1 MLQGW
6 RARIH
11 FLTRNRSFLLRSS
24 LIILTAGFAVACV
37 TQWLR
42 IAGQPAQRG
51 RAPVDPWVQVI
62 RESYRKLETAL
73 QPDPRVLAQWL
84 QRVLSF
90 RERLRAS
97 TDGTD
102 LSAGTFLDSGSLALF
117 DVRSLIEK
125 HASPGAQRQVLSDF
139 VVASLEGGSD
149 RGQAALERIRQSAD
163 TRPPVPCANQVLGWL
178 LLSSE
183 QERAALDAFVRE
195 GEFDDAQDARRA
207 ALLLA
212 VQLREAD
219 QLRTLVRRPGWLE
232 AAPPLLQHSIGA
244 LTGDVWMQWKGLVM
258 YQLANTRYSLLL
270 LTMFTTG
277 LWYVIFA
284 QRSDDGRW
292 RWARPLLPVMAGACS
307 VWPTL
312 AILTYQ
318 EYHLG
323 MTADAP
329 FPQDLWYYLA
339 GVGLREE
346 LSKLALFALFLPW
359 LLWRRQPGAALLTG
373 AFVGLGFGLE
383 ENVQYYTEGGA
394 VAWAR
399 LVTANFMHASMTAIL
414 GHALYGMLRTRFGHA
429 ERFLVTFVAIIA
441 AHGLYDYAIVSG
453 LGGGVASGMGL
464 LPIIILALLANRLF
478 DLLAETT
485 RPNTGI
491 LSPAAVFLIGSS
503 LLIAALFIAAGIQTD
518 DIGGIAAVG
527 LECVGI
533 APVAVIYLRKFDV
546 SR

>member
-6 RARIH
+6 RARVH
-11 FLTRNRSFLLRSS
+11 FLTRNRAFLLRSS
-24 LIILTAGFAVACV
+24 LVILSAGFAAACL

-42 IAGQPAQRG
+42 TAGQSAQRG
-51 RAPVDPWVQVI
+51 TAPVDPLVQAM
-62 RESYRKLETAL
+62 RESYRKLETAS
-73 QPDPRVLAQWL
+73 QPDPRALAQWL

-90 RERLRAS
+90 RERLGAS
-97 TDGTD
+97 PGGMEV
-102 LSAGTFLDSGSLALF
+102 SAGTFLDSGRLATF
-117 DVRSLIEK
+117 KVRNLVEK
-125 HASPGAQRQVLSDF
+125 HASAGAQRQVFSDF
-139 VVASLEGGSD
+139 VVAWLDAGSE
-149 RGQAALERIRQSAD
+149 RGQAALERIRQTAD
-163 TRPPVPCANQVLGWL
+163 NTPPVPCANQVLGWL
-178 LLSSE
+178 LLSSDRE
-183 QERAALDAFVRE
+183 HAALDALIRE
-195 GEFDDAQDARRA
+195 GEFDDAQDARKA

-212 VQLREAD
+212 VQLRDAD
-219 QLRTLVRRPGWLE
+219 LLRTLVRKPGWLE
-232 AAPPLLQHSIGA
+232 SAPPLLQHSIGA

-258 YQLANTRYSLLL
+258 FQLANTRYSLLL

-284 QRSDDGRW
+284 QRLDDGRW
-292 RWARPLLPVMAGACS
+292 RWSKPLLPLMAGACS

-359 LLWRRQPGAALLTG
+359 LLWRRRSGAALLTG

-399 LVTANFMHASMTAIL
+399 FVTANFMHASMTAIL
-414 GHALYGMLRTRFGHA
+414 GHALYEMLLTRFGHA
-429 ERFLVTFVAIIA
+429 ERFLVTFVAVIA

-453 LGGGVASGMGL
+453 LDDGIASGMGL

-485 RPNTGI
+485 RPNTGVV
-491 LSPAAVFLIGSS
+491 SPGAVFLIGSS
-503 LLIAALFIAAGIQTD
+503 LLIAALFIAAAVQTD
-518 DIGGIAAVG
+518 DIAGIAAVG

-533 APVAVIYLRKFDV
+533 APVAVIYWRKFDV